1 LVFGENFEIPGMGG
15 VLRIPHRESIAL
27 HARVNAPLAY
37 LITKPK
43 LINIVAFIGTEV

>member
-27 HARVNAPLAY
+27 HARVNAPLAN
-37 LITKPK
+37 LKTKPK
-43 LINIVAFIGTEV
+43 LIKIFISIVTLV